1 MVAKNTFAVATPFQA
16 IAPFRTSQS
25 FRRSRLAR
33 KMRNNSSSETIEILE
48 RSGAAAKEFR
58 PLAPAATLVVLTIM
72 VAVTVPLL
80 LMQAPAW
87 LETQRQFSL
96 GDMLQAIAGR

>member
-1 MVAKNTFAVATPFQA
+1 MVAKNTFAGASPFQT
-16 IAPFRTSQS
+16 IAAFRASQS
-25 FRRSRLAR
+25 FRRSRLAK

-48 RSGAAAKEFR
+48 RSGTAAEEFR
-58 PLAPAATLVVLTIM
+58 PLAPVATIVVLTIM
-72 VAVTVPLL
+72 VAATVALF
-80 LMQAPAW
+80 LMQPPAL